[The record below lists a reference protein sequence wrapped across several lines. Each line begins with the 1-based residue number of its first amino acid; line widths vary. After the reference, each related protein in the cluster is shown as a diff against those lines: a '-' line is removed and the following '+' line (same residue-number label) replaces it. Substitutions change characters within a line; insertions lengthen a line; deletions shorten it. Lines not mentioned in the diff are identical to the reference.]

1 MMDGVGQR
9 SFLITGGAGFIGSH
23 LADALVAA
31 DARVTLLDDLS
42 TGKRENVEHLLVDDR
57 VELVVASAD
66 DQDLVREL
74 VGQSEVVFHLASA
87 VGVELVVDRP
97 LESLLRNIRSSDA
110 VTGACGELGARLIY
124 ASTSEIYGK
133 VNSNFLN
140 EDADLMLGSPQ
151 TARWGYAAAKVVGEM
166 MAYGYHRT
174 QGTEAIVVRFFNT
187 VGPRQTGAYGMV
199 VPRLVGQALA
209 GSELTVYG
217 NGQQVRCF
225 GHVSDAVDALLRLA
239 VGPESLCGHPYNV
252 GNRRNE
258 ISILELARL
267 IVERTGSA
275 SQIELVPFDEVFG
288 EGFEELGRRRPDTTV
303 LERATGWRATR
314 TVEQIVDDVID
325 HMGAMSESIGG
336 AIPVRGDQVLEA

>member
-1 MMDGVGQR
+1 
-9 SFLITGGAGFIGSH
+9 
-23 LADALVAA
+23 
-31 DARVTLLDDLS
+31 
-42 TGKRENVEHLLVDDR
+42 
-57 VELVVASAD
+57 
-66 DQDLVREL
+66 
-74 VGQSEVVFHLASA
+74 
-87 VGVELVVDRP
+87 
-97 LESLLRNIRSSDA
+97 
-110 VTGACGELGARLIY
+110 
-124 ASTSEIYGK
+124 
-133 VNSNFLN
+133 
-140 EDADLMLGSPQ
+140 
-151 TARWGYAAAKVVGEM
+151 
-166 MAYGYHRT
+166 
-174 QGTEAIVVRFFNT
+174 
-187 VGPRQTGAYGMV
+187 MV